1 VPLFDVKY
9 TEVQTRVWFISIE
22 AETAEEARQIC
33 ANANDDIWS
42 LVNHDSRAEWN
53 SSSGA
58 DGEAVDTQ
66 ESTIEV
72 DDTPIAPYS
81 ELRIHSTHVQ
91 YNHSQ
96 SKRK

>member
-1 VPLFDVKY
+1 MPLFDVKY
-9 TEVQTRVWFISIE
+9 SEVQTRVWFISIE

-33 ANANDDIWS
+33 ADANDDIWS

-66 ESTIEV
+66 ESEIEV
-72 DDTPIAPYS
+72 DATPIAPYS
-81 ELRIHSTHVQ
+81 ELRIHATNIQ
-91 YNHSQ
+91 YRHSQ
-96 SKRK
+96 SKRR